1 MTYVWPIWEA
11 SIISPTNSLKR
22 GFVFRSNTF
31 LFSFCIF
38 FQLRRHLLLFF
49 EWWHE
54 RKIFLW
60 IILFILF
67 SYENNNFWLELIT
80 FDLRHM
86 LTLCLIWPYFSRRQ
100 TLNFKEILYNCHEF
114 YRIKSLFF
122 IPGFSFTNIDN
133 SQDSRGRDLNFFIPH
148 YHFYPL
154 TIIEAFVCNLYVR
167 WLTRIINRISC
178 NYQATLLDE
187 IYHLGE
193 F

>member
-11 SIISPTNSLKR
+11 SIISSTNSLKR
-22 GFVFRSNTF
+22 GVFRSNTI

-38 FQLRRHLLLFF
+38 FLLRRHLLLFF

-60 IILFILF
+60 IILFLLF

-80 FDLRHM
+80 FDPRLM
-86 LTLCLIWPYFSRRQ
+86 LTLCLTWPYFSRCQ
-100 TLNFKEILYNCHEF
+100 TLNFKEILYHGHEF

-122 IPGFSFTNIDN
+122 IPGFSFTSIDN
-133 SQDSRGRDLNFFIPH
+133 SQDSRGRDLIIFIPH

-154 TIIEAFVCNLYVR
+154 TIIEAFVCNLYEM
-167 WLTRIINRISC
+167 TNT
-178 NYQATLLDE
+178 Y
-187 IYHLGE
+187 Y
-193 F
+193 